1 MVLEKALHYKY
12 CLCCHK
18 DSTKWP
24 GDSHEQNEDSSNL
37 RISLRNYDRQTVL
50 QYGYPY
56 FGDSQTSEEKETYL
70 DQLELDATDEEL
82 GQSTTSHLEELLD
95 LFCRHKVADR
105 LQSNTWKKICG
116 KKERYP
122 ANL

>member
-1 MVLEKALHYKY
+1 M
-12 CLCCHK
+12 
-18 DSTKWP
+18 
-24 GDSHEQNEDSSNL
+24 
-37 RISLRNYDRQTVL
+37 
-50 QYGYPY
+50 
-56 FGDSQTSEEKETYL
+56 

-82 GQSTTSHLEELLD
+82 DQSTTSHLEELLD